1 MTVTRINP
9 EYNGIKAA
17 YVTIGTVTTGSG
29 GWVEIPAR
37 YLPVAKSKTIAGM
50 VHHWSSAS
58 PANAFSFVLG
68 NLNYNNGGYILS
80 EANTTITGLSVV
92 YLYRD

>member
-29 GWVEIPAR
+29 GWVAISAS
-37 YLPVAKSKTIAGM
+37 YLPVAKSKVIAGM
-50 VHHWSSAS
+50 VHHWSSVS
-58 PANAFSFVLG
+58 PTNAFSFALG
-68 NLNYNNGGYILS
+68 NLNYDNGGYVLS
-80 EANTTITGLSVV
+80 GANTTITGLSVV